1 MTARRLATVSRQMM
15 CLLAQQ
21 SAKPLPDSGIAAH
34 GVHRC
39 PVVAAAATPAPVA
52 LSPLHM
58 SADAGR
64 CTGNGDPGAMYTS
77 TGRADGVSSVTA
89 AMIIATTAMTAAA

>member
-1 MTARRLATVSRQMM
+1 MM
-15 CLLAQQ
+15 CLLGQQ
-21 SAKPLPDSGIAAH
+21 SAKALPGSGIAAH
-34 GVHRC
+34 GVHRR

-52 LSPLHM
+52 LSQRYM
-58 SADAGR
+58 FADAGR

-77 TGRADGVSSVTA
+77 TGRADCVSAVTA